1 MMPLPKTYSEQ
12 EREYIDKR
20 LREEAMN
27 CMAAYG
33 IRKTTVDELV
43 RRVRIP
49 KGTFYLFYES
59 KEQLLFQVLMEFHKT
74 IEKQL
79 LEKAES
85 LAGRKPDVEAV
96 TDMLMDFF
104 MKAEEAPVIRLM
116 TSGELEILARKLP
129 KEELLAHF
137 TEDAGMVETVVGKLF
152 PAGSECAPELADQFG
167 GAFRNIFTAMVY
179 SHEGGKA
186 ADPGALRLLIRGLVL
201 QLFEREA
208 ALPDNQGN

>member
-1 MMPLPKTYSEQ
+1 M
-12 EREYIDKR
+12 
-20 LREEAMN
+20 
-27 CMAAYG
+27 
-33 IRKTTVDELV
+33 
-43 RRVRIP
+43 
-49 KGTFYLFYES
+49 
-59 KEQLLFQVLMEFHKT
+59 
-74 IEKQL
+74 
-79 LEKAES
+79 
-85 LAGRKPDVEAV
+85 EAV

-104 MKAEEAPVIRLM
+104 MKADEAPVIRLM

-179 SHEGGKA
+179 SHEGGRA

>member
-1 MMPLPKTYSEQ
+1 MPKTYSEQ

-85 LAGRKPDVEAV
+85 LAGRKPDVETV

-104 MKAEEAPVIRLM
+104 MKADEAPV
-116 TSGELEILARKLP
+116 
-129 KEELLAHF
+129 
-137 TEDAGMVETVVGKLF
+137 D
-152 PAGSECAPELADQFG
+152 
-167 GAFRNIFTAMVY
+167 FRGTGNP
-179 SHEGGKA
+179 GQKA
-186 ADPGALRLLIRGLVL
+186 AKGGTVGSFYGGYRNG
-201 QLFEREA
+201 
-208 ALPDNQGN
+208 GNCCRKAVSGRQ

>member
-1 MMPLPKTYSEQ
+1 MPKTYSEQ

-104 MKAEEAPVIRLM
+104 MKADEAPVIRLM

-152 PAGSECAPELADQFG
+152 PAGSD
-167 GAFRNIFTAMVY
+167 
-179 SHEGGKA
+179 
-186 ADPGALRLLIRGLVL
+186 
-201 QLFEREA
+201 
-208 ALPDNQGN
+208 

>member
-1 MMPLPKTYSEQ
+1 
-12 EREYIDKR
+12 
-20 LREEAMN
+20 MN

-186 ADPGALRLLIRGLVL
+186 ADPGALRLLIRGLVV
-201 QLFEREA
+201 QLFERGA
-208 ALPDNQGN
+208 AVPDNQGN